1 MLHLSDFFCLLRFLL
16 IFRHVFLLCFFL
28 QILWMINITWLK
40 WVLVLVGAALS
51 GGVLV
56 LTFWPTVKEDTVKV
70 ATIFVGVV
78 FILHLALA
86 AGFVVRVI

>member
-1 MLHLSDFFCLLRFLL
+1 M
-16 IFRHVFLLCFFL
+16 
-28 QILWMINITWLK
+28 
-40 WVLVLVGAALS
+40 LVLVGAALS